1 MACSFCRIYILAVL
15 MALFPVFNAAYA
27 ADEYIERIYPVPE
40 HGILVMRVPAAWQ
53 ELVAQPRA
61 VVPPTIRFTPADG
74 KGFNYLMTPLWP
86 VPGVA
91 RDFGTRD
98 HVKSLVESMVGK
110 IADSAME
117 KKITIHELSGPN
129 MGFYFTATDKTPES
143 GEYKYLTQGAVRV
156 GTLVISFTLLTN
168 DQDPAF
174 TQQALTLLRKASQ
187 ETTPVI
193 DRGLVLTKDNKYQI
207 QATTAPWLVRFDNT
221 GLLVTQ
227 ERVMDDGKTRF
238 YHFEAADTPL
248 KVSIFIEAAKV
259 CKTSNACRALQ
270 LSGED
275 MKSAIDVREYDRG
288 EFSILEYR
296 LEELQG
302 KTTSQQRV
310 NAHFVKDGFWLDL
323 QLSQSGGKGFD
334 RELFNN
340 FLQSV
345 EVMRVEPR

>member
-1 MACSFCRIYILAVL
+1 MAGSFRSIYMLSVL
-15 MALFPVFNAAYA
+15 MVLFTVSNVARA
-27 ADEYIERIYPVPE
+27 ADEYVERIYPVPE

-98 HVKSLVESMVGK
+98 HVKSLVESMIDK
-110 IADSAME
+110 IADTAIE
-117 KKITIHELSGPN
+117 KKITLQELSGPN
-129 MGFYFTATDKTPES
+129 MGFYFTATDKTPDT

-156 GTLVISFTLLTN
+156 GTFVINFTLLSN
-168 DQDPAF
+168 DKDPAF
-174 TQQALTLLRKASQ
+174 MQQALTLLRKASQ
-187 ETTPVI
+187 ETAPVI
-193 DRGLVLTKDNKYQI
+193 DRGLVLTKDNKYQV
-207 QATTAPWLVRFDNT
+207 QATAAPWLVRFDNM

-248 KVSIFIEAAKV
+248 RVSIFIETAKV

-275 MKSAIDVREYDRG
+275 MKSALDVREYDRG

-302 KTTSQQRV
+302 KTAKQHRV
-310 NAHFVKDGFWLDL
+310 NAHFVKDGYWLDL
-323 QLSQSGGKGFD
+323 QLSQSDDKGFD
-334 RELFNN
+334 RELFNKL
-340 FLQSV
+340 LQSV
-345 EVMRVEPR
+345 EVRRGEAR